1 MKHELNEDQ
10 PIYLQVKENIE
21 DSIINETIK
30 AGERIPST
38 NEFAVFYKINP
49 ATAAKGVNELVEED
63 ILFKRRGVGMF
74 VTENARQMLVKKRI
88 DIFYEHYMRPLKKEA
103 NKLGMTKEQL
113 IDMVTREGTDHENK
127 L

>member
-1 MKHELNEDQ
+1 MQHELNEDQ

-21 DSIINETIK
+21 DSIINETII

-113 IDMVTREGTDHENK
+113 IDMVTREGTDHEN
-127 L
+127 